1 MKPKFR
7 VWSKKLNCWLNH
19 CAVIDC
25 QGNVGSHS
33 YERYEDGRLL
43 ERVIGLPEIDVEIQ
57 QFTGLKDKNGREIY
71 EGDIVKQM
79 TSKGIENSY
88 VVELL
93 DEAKEIIRPILWAEY
108 CDGEFSDNIECWMF
122 GDRDSLSKLLNP
134 SRYQGNF
141 VTEFEIVGNIFE
153 NKELL

>member
-71 EGDIVKQM
+71 EGDIVKLYVPG
-79 TSKGIENSY
+79 TSFDKILATIGFGIHS
-88 VVELL
+88 
-93 DEAKEIIRPILWAEY
+93 
-108 CDGEFSDNIECWMF
+108 SHF
-122 GDRDSLSKLLNP
+122 GDGYIGDNEYGYYFKLLNNMGYTIAD
-134 SRYQGNF
+134 SENQS
-141 VTEFEIVGNIFE
+141 EIIGNILE